1 MHSKKSHA
9 HRGMALFVFMKKYED
24 GAGSLDNRREICYT
38 EAPREKG
45 DRTMTNTGMNPHKGG
60 RLCRALRIL
69 TVAFAVLAPAAT
81 IAAAAVSTLL
91 ENDWW
96 SEMFLVYLALYTLL
110 GFTSY
115 FALLTVLRE
124 LTRRACRRNG
134 EDLRDTP
141 FTVTLRLLL
150 KITALAGLLTVTLI
164 PLILFD
170 LLNGG
175 FAMIHFAIGILE
187 ASLYAILGACAV
199 IRRIIRRRRAERQ
212 RLEEEKQAWEGYL
225 T

>member
-1 MHSKKSHA
+1 
-9 HRGMALFVFMKKYED
+9 
-24 GAGSLDNRREICYT
+24 
-38 EAPREKG
+38 
-45 DRTMTNTGMNPHKGG
+45 MTNTDMNPHKGG
-60 RLCRALRIL
+60 RLCRILRIL
-69 TVAFAVLAPAAT
+69 TVAFAILAPAAT
-81 IAAAAVSTLL
+81 VAASAVSTLL

-96 SEMFLVYLALYTLL
+96 SEMFLLYLALYILL

-115 FALLTVLRE
+115 FALLTILRE
-124 LTRRACRRNG
+124 LTRRARRRSG

-141 FTVTLRLLL
+141 FTGTLRLLL

-175 FAMIHFAIGILE
+175 FALIHFAIGILE
-187 ASLYAILGACAV
+187 ASLYAIFGVYAV
-199 IRRIIRRRRAERQ
+199 IRRVIDRRRAERQ

>member
-1 MHSKKSHA
+1 
-9 HRGMALFVFMKKYED
+9 
-24 GAGSLDNRREICYT
+24 
-38 EAPREKG
+38 
-45 DRTMTNTGMNPHKGG
+45 MTNSHTQQKNGN
-60 RLCRALRIL
+60 RLCRTLRVL
-69 TVAFAVLAPAAT
+69 TTVFAILAPTAAV
-81 IAAAAVSTLL
+81 AAAAVTTLL

-115 FALLTVLRE
+115 FAVLTVLWE
-124 LTRRACRRNG
+124 LTRRARRKNG
-134 EDLRDTP
+134 EVSGDTP
-141 FTVTLRLLL
+141 FTVTLSRILRG
-150 KITALAGLLTVTLI
+150 AAVAGLGTVVFI
-164 PLILFD
+164 PLIFLD

-187 ASLYAILGACAV
+187 ASLYAAWGIYTV
-199 IRRIIRRRRAERQ
+199 VRRIIQRRRAEQQ

>member
-1 MHSKKSHA
+1 
-9 HRGMALFVFMKKYED
+9 
-24 GAGSLDNRREICYT
+24 
-38 EAPREKG
+38 
-45 DRTMTNTGMNPHKGG
+45 MTNTGMNPHKGG
-60 RLCRALRIL
+60 SLCRALRIL
-69 TVAFAVLAPAAT
+69 TVAFAILAPAAT
-81 IAAAAVSTLL
+81 VAAAAVSTLL

-96 SEMFLVYLALYTLL
+96 SEIFLLYLALYTLL

-115 FALLTVLRE
+115 FALLTILRE

-141 FTVTLRLLL
+141 FTGTLRLLL

-175 FAMIHFAIGILE
+175 FAIIHFAIGILE

>member
-1 MHSKKSHA
+1 
-9 HRGMALFVFMKKYED
+9 
-24 GAGSLDNRREICYT
+24 
-38 EAPREKG
+38 
-45 DRTMTNTGMNPHKGG
+45 MTNTGMNPHKGG

-115 FALLTVLRE
+115 FAVL
-124 LTRRACRRNG
+124 RACRRNG

-141 FTVTLRLLL
+141 FTVTLRPIL